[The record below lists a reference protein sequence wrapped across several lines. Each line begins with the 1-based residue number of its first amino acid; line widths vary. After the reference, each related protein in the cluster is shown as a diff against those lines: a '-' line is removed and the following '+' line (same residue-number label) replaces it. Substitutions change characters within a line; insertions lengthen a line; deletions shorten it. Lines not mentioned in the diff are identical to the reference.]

1 MLLRRWTELLLLR
14 LDRGWPELL
23 LRSRPKLLLLRSR
36 LEPLLLRLWLELLL
50 LRLELLL
57 LRLELLLR
65 LTQLLDGDRLTCL
78 VNELGDHLAL
88 GAGNVDWLLTRLS
101 KDGELSGLQLDGG
114 GRPHSLL
121 LGDGQ
126 GGDGE
131 DEGTPH
137 AGADLTGA
145 TRPAGALYVL
155 TPVIVH
161 VGKQCCLENTAKWH
175 IPTKPGILVKSP
187 RIALQKKCNLCL
199 GLSNFFE

>member
-1 MLLRRWTELLLLR
+1 M
-14 LDRGWPELL
+14 
-23 LRSRPKLLLLRSR
+23 
-36 LEPLLLRLWLELLL
+36 LLRLWLELLL

-57 LRLELLLR
+57 LWLESLLLLW
-65 LTQLLDGDRLTCL
+65 LTQLLNGDRLTCL
-78 VNELGDHLAL
+78 VNELGDHLPL
-88 GAGNVDWLLTRLS
+88 GAGNVDRLLTRLA
-101 KDGELSGLQLDGG
+101 KDGELARLQLDGG
-114 GRPHSLL
+114 SRSHALL

-126 GGDGE
+126 GGGGEE
-131 DEGTPH
+131 DEGVPH

-145 TRPAGALYVL
+145 TRPAVALYTL

-199 GLSNFFE
+199 GLSNFLSDRFQGWMVGC

>member
-1 MLLRRWTELLLLR
+1 M
-14 LDRGWPELL
+14 
-23 LRSRPKLLLLRSR
+23 
-36 LEPLLLRLWLELLL
+36 LLRLWLELLL

-57 LRLELLLR
+57 LRLELLLLWLESLLLLW
-65 LTQLLDGDRLTCL
+65 LTQLLNGDRLTCL

-88 GAGNVDWLLTRLS
+88 GAGDVDWLLTRLP
-101 KDGELSGLQLDGG
+101 KDGELSRLQLDRG
-114 GRPHSLL
+114 GRPHTLL

-155 TPVIVH
+155 TPVVVH
-161 VGKQCCLENTAKWH
+161 VGKQCCLGNTAEWH
-175 IPTKPGILVKSP
+175 IPTKPGILVKSLGTT
-187 RIALQKKCNLCL
+187 LQKKVQLL
-199 GLSNFFE
+199 TGFGLFCGETGSSAGRG

>member
-1 MLLRRWTELLLLR
+1 MLLRCRLELLLLR

-23 LRSRPKLLLLRSR
+23 LRSWPKLLLRSR
-36 LEPLLLRLWLELLL
+36 LEPLLLRLW
-50 LRLELLL
+50 LELLL

-137 AGADLTGA
+137 AG
-145 TRPAGALYVL
+145 
-155 TPVIVH
+155 
-161 VGKQCCLENTAKWH
+161 
-175 IPTKPGILVKSP
+175 
-187 RIALQKKCNLCL
+187 
-199 GLSNFFE
+199 